1 MKTVIR
7 KIRQRDYRAVAVLWR
22 EVLDIRNATDENVTE
37 TYETMKHDDRYVTF
51 VAEADGKIVGL
62 ATAVNVLAIGHP
74 GGYVKMNGIGV
85 LPEYR
90 HQGIGKTLME
100 HIEQFAVEQ
109 GAPYVGL
116 ASGINRAEAHAF
128 YGNIGY
134 QKTSYWFRKSLGS
147 CRFQTLIGKSRIQAE
162 RVSEEEMAHPEAVR

>member
-7 KIRQRDYRAVAVLWR
+7 KISQSDVHAAAAIWR
-22 EVLDIRNATDENVTE
+22 EVLGVRNATDENAAE
-37 TYETMKHDDRYVTF
+37 TYSIMEHDDRYVTF
-51 VAEADGKIVGL
+51 IAEADGKIVGL
-62 ATAVNVLAIGHP
+62 AAAVKVLAIGHP

-90 HQGIGKTLME
+90 RQGIGKKLME
-100 HIEQFAVEQ
+100 HVERFAVEQ

-128 YGNIGY
+128 YENIGY
-134 QKTSYWFRKSLGS
+134 RKTSYWFRKSL
-147 CRFQTLIGKSRIQAE
+147 E
-162 RVSEEEMAHPEAVR
+162 

>member
-7 KIRQRDYRAVAVLWR
+7 KISQSDYQAAAAIWR
-22 EVLDIRNATDENVTE
+22 EVLDVRNATDENVAE
-37 TYETMKHDDRYVTF
+37 TYSIMEHDDRYVTF

-62 ATAVNVLAIGHP
+62 ATAVKVLAIGHP

-90 HQGIGKTLME
+90 HQGIGKKLME
-100 HIEQFAVEQ
+100 QIEHFAMEQ

-116 ASGINRAEAHAF
+116 ASGINRLEAHAF
-128 YGNIGY
+128 YENSGY
-134 QKTSYWFRKSLGS
+134 QKTSFWFRKSLG
-147 CRFQTLIGKSRIQAE
+147 
-162 RVSEEEMAHPEAVR
+162 